1 MQPSRKQLTCTSSNT
16 GPVSI
21 FTTFTIILFFLYVSI
36 KQNLHGDATSGVST
50 GTAVLSTL
58 QNDDN
63 VESINVFG
71 MNFNGGFWHVD
82 FNDPNLSNICCTKC
96 VFHKT
101 SIEQYK

>member
-1 MQPSRKQLTCTSSNT
+1 M
-16 GPVSI
+16 
-21 FTTFTIILFFLYVSI
+21 SI